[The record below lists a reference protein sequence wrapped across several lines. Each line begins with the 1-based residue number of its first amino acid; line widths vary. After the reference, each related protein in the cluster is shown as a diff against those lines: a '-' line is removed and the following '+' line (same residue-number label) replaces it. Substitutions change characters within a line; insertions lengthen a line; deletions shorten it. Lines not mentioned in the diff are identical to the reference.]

1 MQEAAMTETI
11 TPGLHPIDLEIVT
24 RVQRALDQH
33 PEIPPTVCVHVGAGV
48 AWLTGTAARRAARI
62 EAERVVRR
70 VAGVWRVVNQIV
82 VAEPGADEDVERRRH
97 NEALAVW

>member
-1 MQEAAMTETI
+1 MQEPAMTETT

-24 RVQRALDQH
+24 RAERAIRQH

-48 AWLTGTAARRAARI
+48 AWLTGTAARRAARV

-82 VAEPGADEDVERRRH
+82 VAEPATDKDAERRHRS
-97 NEALAVW
+97 EALAVW